1 MFENIPS
8 ESVCNFFYWFSVA
21 YAVIVLVSILSLVH
35 TLVTTKLKSV
45 MSQGL
50 GLYQILVIALGSVSL
65 LFNYLICDR
74 ALLAKSGGK
83 EGFFGG
89 KKAKHGMSG
98 GKEGFFGG
106 KKTKHGY

>member
-1 MFENIPS
+1 MEPPLFENIPS

-21 YAVIVLVSILSLVH
+21 YAVIVVVSVLSLAY
-35 TLVTTKLKSV
+35 TLVTTKLKTP
-45 MSQGL
+45 MSLGL

-65 LFNYLICDR
+65 MFNYLICDR

-89 KKAKHGMSG
+89 KKA
-98 GKEGFFGG
+98 
-106 KKTKHGY
+106 TRGY

>member
-1 MFENIPS
+1 MEPPLFENIPS

-21 YAVIVLVSILSLVH
+21 YAVIVVVSVLSLAP
-35 TLVTTKLKSV
+35 TLVTTQLKTP
-45 MSQGL
+45 MSLGL

-65 LFNYLICDR
+65 MFNYLICDR

-89 KKAKHGMSG
+89 KKA
-98 GKEGFFGG
+98 
-106 KKTKHGY
+106 TRGY

>member
-1 MFENIPS
+1 MEPPLFENIPS

-21 YAVIVLVSILSLVH
+21 YAVIVVVSVLSLAH
-35 TLVTTKLKSV
+35 TLVTTKLKTP
-45 MSQGL
+45 MSLAL

-65 LFNYLICDR
+65 MFNYLICDR

-89 KKAKHGMSG
+89 KKA
-98 GKEGFFGG
+98 
-106 KKTKHGY
+106 TRGY

>member
-1 MFENIPS
+1 MEPPLFENIPS
-8 ESVCNFFYWFSVA
+8 ESVCDFFYWFSVA
-21 YAVIVLVSILSLVH
+21 YAVIVVVSLLSLVH
-35 TLVTTKLKSV
+35 TLLTTKLKTA

-74 ALLAKSGGK
+74 ALLAKSSGK

-89 KKAKHGMSG
+89 KKARR
-98 GKEGFFGG
+98 
-106 KKTKHGY
+106 GY

>member
-1 MFENIPS
+1 MEPPLFENIPS

-21 YAVIVLVSILSLVH
+21 YAVIVDVSVLSLAY
-35 TLVTTKLKSV
+35 TLVTTKLKTP
-45 MSQGL
+45 MSLGL

-65 LFNYLICDR
+65 MFNYLICDR

-89 KKAKHGMSG
+89 KKA
-98 GKEGFFGG
+98 
-106 KKTKHGY
+106 TRGY

>member
-1 MFENIPS
+1 MEPPLFENIPS

-21 YAVIVLVSILSLVH
+21 YAVIVLVSVLSLAH
-35 TLVTTKLKSV
+35 TLVTTKLKTP
-45 MSQGL
+45 MSLAL

-65 LFNYLICDR
+65 MFNYLICDR

-89 KKAKHGMSG
+89 KKA
-98 GKEGFFGG
+98 
-106 KKTKHGY
+106 TRGY

>member
-1 MFENIPS
+1 MEPPLFENIPS

-21 YAVIVLVSILSLVH
+21 YAVIVVVSVLSLAH
-35 TLVTTKLKSV
+35 TLVTTKLKTP
-45 MSQGL
+45 MSLGL

-65 LFNYLICDR
+65 MFNYLICDR

-89 KKAKHGMSG
+89 KKA
-98 GKEGFFGG
+98 
-106 KKTKHGY
+106 TRGY